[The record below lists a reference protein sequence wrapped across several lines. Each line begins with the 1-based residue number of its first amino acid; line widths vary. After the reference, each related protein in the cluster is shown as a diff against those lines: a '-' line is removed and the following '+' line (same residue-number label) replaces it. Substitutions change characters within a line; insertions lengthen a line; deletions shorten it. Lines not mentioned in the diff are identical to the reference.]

1 MEEININLDS
11 VPHNNVSVDLNTMG
25 NSTGDIN
32 VMSDSSS
39 IGLDLLV
46 NKKKVGPSGSGSGGP
61 SSPSGISVPSSPP
74 PSFSLSD
81 PPMSSGSGSGGGGG
95 LDAISLD
102 LGSDSKE
109 INLDLGGSRS
119 GSGSGSGGGGASSSA
134 EVIDLDAL
142 LGSNDTS
149 SNTINLDSGSANT
162 ASSDNIFSLGDNSTS
177 NSSNSNLGGGYSSSG
192 DNSNFNSG
200 GFGQQSQP
208 LPNVKTFEE
217 IQKEKAELL
226 RLLDRLEAKGIK
238 LTKKYSMESN
248 LEEMQN
254 EYRRITERR
263 AVEQSV
269 KFQRKMLIAFV
280 TAIEFLNNKFDPAD
294 LKLDGWSESVHE
306 NVHDYDDVFEELH
319 EKYKEKASMAPEL
332 KLMLMLGGS
341 GFMFHLTNTMFKTSL
356 PGMGEVFKQNPDLMN
371 QFAKATV
378 NTMGQSEP
386 GFANFMGD
394 MMNSRQESAPRPQAP
409 PQANNSRKEMKGPPN
424 LDDILNDISGARKTT
439 NPIDIELQ
447 SNYSESDTDISRNI
461 NVSKRGRGMD
471 LNL

>member
-11 VPHNNVSVDLNTMG
+11 VPHNNVNVDLNSMG
-25 NSTGDIN
+25 SSTGDIN

-46 NKKKVGPSGSGSGGP
+46 NKKKVGGGGP
-61 SSPSGISVPSSPP
+61 SSPSTLPSSPP
-74 PSFSLSD
+74 PSSIPVLSE
-81 PPMSSGSGSGGGGG
+81 PSGPSG
-95 LDAISLD
+95 LDSISLD
-102 LGSDSKE
+102 LDSGSKE
-109 INLDLGGSRS
+109 INLDLGS
-119 GSGSGSGGGGASSSA
+119 GSGSGSDINLGSGGGSSSA

-142 LGSNDTS
+142 LGSNDLS
-149 SNTINLDSGSANT
+149 SNSLNLDSGSSGNNNS
-162 ASSDNIFSLGDNSTS
+162 ASSDNIFSLNSNDNTSTS
-177 NSSNSNLGGGYSSSG
+177 MGNNNSSS
-192 DNSNFNSG
+192 FNTP
-200 GFGQQSQP
+200 QQP

-217 IQKEKAELL
+217 IQKEKSELL
-226 RLLDRLEAKGIK
+226 RLLDRLEAKGVK
-238 LTKKYSMESN
+238 LSKRFTMESN
-248 LEEMQN
+248 LEEMEA
-254 EYRRITERR
+254 EYKRITERR

-394 MMNSRQESAPRPQAP
+394 MMNSKQESQSRPAP
-409 PQANNSRKEMKGPPN
+409 PPAQNNSRREMKGPPN
-424 LDDILNDISGARKTT
+424 LDDILNDISGARQTT

>member
-11 VPHNNVSVDLNTMG
+11 VPHNNVSVDLNSMG

-46 NKKKVGPSGSGSGGP
+46 NKKKVGSGGTGSGGP
-61 SSPSGISVPSSPP
+61 SSPSGMPVPSSPP
-74 PSFSLSD
+74 PPSFSMSD
-81 PPMSSGSGSGGGGG
+81 PPMSSSGG

-109 INLDLGGSRS
+109 INLDLGSS
-119 GSGSGSGGGGASSSA
+119 GIRNGGGASSSA

-162 ASSDNIFSLGDNSTS
+162 SSSDNIFSLGDNSGLGTSSNNSNTS
-177 NSSNSNLGGGYSSSG
+177 NNYSSNN
-192 DNSNFNSG
+192 
-200 GFGQQSQP
+200 FGQPHSQP

-238 LTKKYSMESN
+238 LSKRFTMESN
-248 LEEMQN
+248 IEEMQN
-254 EYRRITERR
+254 EYTRITERR

-306 NVHDYDDVFEELH
+306 NAHDYDDVFEELH

-394 MMNSRQESAPRPQAP
+394 MMNSRQESAARPQTQ
-409 PQANNSRKEMKGPPN
+409 PQPNNSRKEMKGPPN

>member
-11 VPHNNVSVDLNTMG
+11 VPHNNVSVDLNSMG
-25 NSTGDIN
+25 SSTGNIN

-46 NKKKVGPSGSGSGGP
+46 NKKKVGGGGDSGGP
-61 SSPSGISVPSSPP
+61 SSPSALGSSSPP
-74 PSFSLSD
+74 PSSNPVLSE
-81 PPMSSGSGSGGGGG
+81 PSGSSGLDSISFDLDSGP
-95 LDAISLD
+95 
-102 LGSDSKE
+102 KE
-109 INLDLGGSRS
+109 INLDLGS
-119 GSGSGSGGGGASSSA
+119 GSGDNSGSSGGGGGGSSA

-142 LGSNDTS
+142 LGSNDLS
-149 SNTINLDSGSANT
+149 SNSLNLDSGSSGNNNST
-162 ASSDNIFSLGDNSTS
+162 SSDNIFSLNSNDNTSTS
-177 NSSNSNLGGGYSSSG
+177 MGNNNSSS
-192 DNSNFNSG
+192 FNTP
-200 GFGQQSQP
+200 QQP

-226 RLLDRLEAKGIK
+226 RLLDRLEAKGVK
-238 LTKKYSMESN
+238 LSKRFTMESN
-248 LEEMQN
+248 LEEMEA
-254 EYRRITERR
+254 EYKRITERR

-356 PGMGEVFKQNPDLMN
+356 PSMGEVFKQNPDLMN

-394 MMNSRQESAPRPQAP
+394 MMNSKQESQARRPAPS
-409 PQANNSRKEMKGPPN
+409 NNSQREMKGPPN
-424 LDDILNDISGARKTT
+424 LDDILNDISGARQTT

>member
-11 VPHNNVSVDLNTMG
+11 VPHNNVNVDLNSMG
-25 NSTGDIN
+25 SSTGEIN

-46 NKKKVGPSGSGSGGP
+46 NKKKVGGGGP
-61 SSPSGISVPSSPP
+61 SSPSALGPSTPSSPP
-74 PSFSLSD
+74 VLSETTSFASNG
-81 PPMSSGSGSGGGGG
+81 SGSGSGG

-102 LGSDSKE
+102 LDSGSKE
-109 INLDLGGSRS
+109 INLDLGS
-119 GSGSGSGGGGASSSA
+119 GSGSASAGGA

-142 LGSNDTS
+142 LGSNDAGS
-149 SNTINLDSGSANT
+149 SGGGINLDTNTNTNTNTSSG
-162 ASSDNIFSLGDNSTS
+162 SDNIFSLDNNTTT
-177 NSSNSNLGGGYSSSG
+177 
-192 DNSNFNSG
+192 
-200 GFGQQSQP
+200 FGNTAQASAPSPPPMAQP

-217 IQKEKAELL
+217 IQAEKQELL
-226 RLLDRLEAKGIK
+226 RLLDRLEAKGVK
-238 LTKKYSMESN
+238 LSKRFTLDSS
-248 LEEMQN
+248 LDEMQA
-254 EYRRITERR
+254 EYKRITERR

-394 MMNSRQESAPRPQAP
+394 VMGARQESRAP
-409 PQANNSRKEMKGPPN
+409 PAAPPANNSRREMKGPPN
-424 LDDILNDISGARKTT
+424 LDDILNDISGARQTT

-447 SNYSESDTDISRNI
+447 SNFSESDTDISRNI
-461 NVSKRGRGMD
+461 NVNKRGRGMD

>member
-11 VPHNNVSVDLNTMG
+11 VPHNNVNVDLNSMG
-25 NSTGDIN
+25 SSTGDIN

-46 NKKKVGPSGSGSGGP
+46 NKKKVVGGGP
-61 SSPSGISVPSSPP
+61 SSPSTLPSSPP
-74 PSFSLSD
+74 PSSIPVLSE
-81 PPMSSGSGSGGGGG
+81 PSGPSG
-95 LDAISLD
+95 LDSISLD
-102 LGSDSKE
+102 LDSGSKE
-109 INLDLGGSRS
+109 INLDLGS
-119 GSGSGSGGGGASSSA
+119 GSGSGSDINLGSGGGSSSA

-142 LGSNDTS
+142 LGSNDLS
-149 SNTINLDSGSANT
+149 SNSLNLDSGSSGNNNS
-162 ASSDNIFSLGDNSTS
+162 ASSDNIFSLNSNDNTSTS
-177 NSSNSNLGGGYSSSG
+177 MGNNNSSS
-192 DNSNFNSG
+192 FNTP
-200 GFGQQSQP
+200 QQP

-217 IQKEKAELL
+217 IQKEKSELL
-226 RLLDRLEAKGIK
+226 RLLDRLEAKGVK
-238 LTKKYSMESN
+238 LSKRFTMESN
-248 LEEMQN
+248 LEEMEA
-254 EYRRITERR
+254 EYKRITERR

-394 MMNSRQESAPRPQAP
+394 MMNSKQESQSRPAP
-409 PQANNSRKEMKGPPN
+409 PPAQNNSRREMKGPPN
-424 LDDILNDISGARKTT
+424 LDDILNLNELLKPKKMILTNLHSDLDYDDLLDILPK
-439 NPIDIELQ
+439 
-447 SNYSESDTDISRNI
+447 NI
-461 NVSKRGRGMD
+461 KPAYDGLTVNI
-471 LNL
+471 

>member
-11 VPHNNVSVDLNTMG
+11 VPHNNVSVDLNSVG
-25 NSTGDIN
+25 NSTGNIN

-46 NKKKVGPSGSGSGGP
+46 NKKKVGGASSPNVP
-61 SSPSGISVPSSPP
+61 SSPSAP
-74 PSFSLSD
+74 PSNIQRLSE
-81 PPMSSGSGSGGGGG
+81 PSG
-95 LDAISLD
+95 LDTISLD
-102 LGSDSKE
+102 LDSGSKE
-109 INLDLGGSRS
+109 INFDLGSSS
-119 GSGSGSGGGGASSSA
+119 GLDIGGNLGGGSSSA

-149 SNTINLDSGSANT
+149 SNTINIDTNT
-162 ASSDNIFSLGDNSTS
+162 SSTSQNDNIFSLGDNSTS
-177 NSSNSNLGGGYSSSG
+177 SMGQ
-192 DNSNFNSG
+192 NSNFNSNSSDS
-200 GFGQQSQP
+200 FTSSQP

-226 RLLDRLEAKGIK
+226 RLLDRLEAKGVR
-238 LTKKYSMESN
+238 LSKKFSMESN
-248 LEEMQN
+248 FEEMQA
-254 EYRRITERR
+254 EYTRITERR

-269 KFQRKMLIAFV
+269 KFQRKMLVAFV

-306 NVHDYDDVFEELH
+306 NVNDYDDVFEELH

-394 MMNSRQESAPRPQAP
+394 VMGSRKEQNSRPQPP
-409 PQANNSRKEMKGPPN
+409 PQNQNPNSRKEMKGPPN

-447 SNYSESDTDISRNI
+447 SNFSESDTDISRNI

>member
-11 VPHNNVSVDLNTMG
+11 VPHNNVSVDLNSMG

-46 NKKKVGPSGSGSGGP
+46 NKKKVSSGGP
-61 SSPSGISVPSSPP
+61 SSPSGIPIPSSPP
-74 PSFSLSD
+74 PTSFTLSD
-81 PPMSSGSGSGGGGG
+81 PPMSSGSGSGSGG

-102 LGSDSKE
+102 LGTDSKE
-109 INLDLGGSRS
+109 INLDLGSSGR
-119 GSGSGSGGGGASSSA
+119 GSGNGGGASSSA

-149 SNTINLDSGSANT
+149 SNTINIDSGSSNT
-162 ASSDNIFSLGDNSTS
+162 PSSDNIFSLGGDNSGSSGLGSSTD
-177 NSSNSNLGGGYSSSG
+177 NNYSSNS
-192 DNSNFNSG
+192 
-200 GFGQQSQP
+200 FGQTQSQP

-226 RLLDRLEAKGIK
+226 RLLDRLEAKGVK
-238 LTKKYSMESN
+238 LSKRFTMESN

-306 NVHDYDDVFEELH
+306 NAHDYDDVFEELH

-409 PQANNSRKEMKGPPN
+409 PQPNNSRKEMKGPPN

>member
-11 VPHNNVSVDLNTMG
+11 VPHNNVSVDLNSVG

-46 NKKKVGPSGSGSGGP
+46 NKEKVGGASSPNVPSSPSAPPSNIPRLSEPSGSGSG
-61 SSPSGISVPSSPP
+61 
-74 PSFSLSD
+74 
-81 PPMSSGSGSGGGGG
+81 
-95 LDAISLD
+95 LDSISLD
-102 LGSDSKE
+102 LDSGSKE
-109 INLDLGGSRS
+109 INLDLGGSS
-119 GSGSGSGGGGASSSA
+119 GAGLDIGGNLGGGSSSA

-149 SNTINLDSGSANT
+149 SNTINLDTNT
-162 ASSDNIFSLGDNSTS
+162 SSTSQNDNIFSLADNSTS
-177 NSSNSNLGGGYSSSG
+177 SMGQ
-192 DNSNFNSG
+192 NSNFNSNSSDS
-200 GFGQQSQP
+200 FTSSQP

-226 RLLDRLEAKGIK
+226 RLLDRLEAKGIR
-238 LTKKYSMESN
+238 LTKKFTMESN
-248 LEEMQN
+248 LEEMQA
-254 EYRRITERR
+254 EYTRITERR

-269 KFQRKMLIAFV
+269 KFQRKMLVAFV

-306 NVHDYDDVFEELH
+306 NIHDYDDVFEELH

-394 MMNSRQESAPRPQAP
+394 VMGARQEQNSRPQPP
-409 PQANNSRKEMKGPPN
+409 PQSQNTNTRKEMKGPPN

-447 SNYSESDTDISRNI
+447 SNFSESDTDISRNI

>member
-11 VPHNNVSVDLNTMG
+11 VPHNNVSVDLNSVG

-46 NKKKVGPSGSGSGGP
+46 NKKKVGGASSPNVPSSPSAPPSNIPRLSEPSGSGSG
-61 SSPSGISVPSSPP
+61 
-74 PSFSLSD
+74 
-81 PPMSSGSGSGGGGG
+81 
-95 LDAISLD
+95 LDSISLD
-102 LGSDSKE
+102 LDSGSKE
-109 INLDLGGSRS
+109 INLDLGGSS
-119 GSGSGSGGGGASSSA
+119 GGLDIGGSGGGGSSSA

-149 SNTINLDSGSANT
+149 SNTINLDTNT
-162 ASSDNIFSLGDNSTS
+162 SSTSQNDNIFSLGDNSTS
-177 NSSNSNLGGGYSSSG
+177 SMGQ
-192 DNSNFNSG
+192 NSNFNSNSSDS
-200 GFGQQSQP
+200 FTSSQP

-226 RLLDRLEAKGIK
+226 RLLDRLEAKGIR
-238 LTKKYSMESN
+238 LTKKFTMESN
-248 LEEMQN
+248 LEEMQA
-254 EYRRITERR
+254 EYTRITERR

-269 KFQRKMLIAFV
+269 KFQRKMLVAFV

-306 NVHDYDDVFEELH
+306 NIHDYDDVFEELH

-394 MMNSRQESAPRPQAP
+394 VMGARQEQNSRPQPP
-409 PQANNSRKEMKGPPN
+409 PQSQNTNTRKEMKGPPN

-447 SNYSESDTDISRNI
+447 SNFSESDTDISRNI

>member
-11 VPHNNVSVDLNTMG
+11 VPHNNVSVDLNSMG

-46 NKKKVGPSGSGSGGP
+46 NKKKVGGGP
-61 SSPSGISVPSSPP
+61 SSPSAVGSSMPSSPP
-74 PSFSLSD
+74 ASSIPTFSD
-81 PPMSSGSGSGGGGG
+81 TITSGSGSGG

-102 LGSDSKE
+102 LDSGPKE
-109 INLDLGGSRS
+109 INLDLGS
-119 GSGSGSGGGGASSSA
+119 GSGNGSGGGSGSAGGGSSA

-142 LGSNDTS
+142 LGSNDAGS
-149 SNTINLDSGSANT
+149 SSGGGINLDTNT
-162 ASSDNIFSLGDNSTS
+162 SSSDNIFSLDNNTPPAPSAPS
-177 NSSNSNLGGGYSSSG
+177 PPPIA
-192 DNSNFNSG
+192 
-200 GFGQQSQP
+200 QP

-217 IQKEKAELL
+217 IQQEKQELL
-226 RLLDRLEAKGIK
+226 RLLDRLEAKGVR
-238 LTKKYSMESN
+238 LSKKFSMESN
-248 LEEMQN
+248 LEEMQA
-254 EYRRITERR
+254 EYKRITERR

-269 KFQRKMLIAFV
+269 KFQRKMLVAFV

-306 NVHDYDDVFEELH
+306 NIHDYDDVFEELH

-394 MMNSRQESAPRPQAP
+394 VMGARQESQQRAQAP
-409 PQANNSRKEMKGPPN
+409 SAPNNSRREMKGPPN
-424 LDDILNDISGARKTT
+424 LDDILNDISGARQTT

-447 SNYSESDTDISRNI
+447 SNFSESDTDISRNI

>member
-11 VPHNNVSVDLNTMG
+11 VPHNNVNVDLNSMG
-25 NSTGDIN
+25 SSTGEIN

-46 NKKKVGPSGSGSGGP
+46 NKKKVGGGGP
-61 SSPSGISVPSSPP
+61 SSPSGLGSSMPSTPP
-74 PSFSLSD
+74 VLSDTTSFS
-81 PPMSSGSGSGGGGG
+81 SGGGNGG

-102 LGSDSKE
+102 LDSGSKE
-109 INLDLGGSRS
+109 INLDLGSGSGSRS
-119 GSGSGSGGGGASSSA
+119 GGGA

-142 LGSNDTS
+142 LGSNDTGS
-149 SNTINLDSGSANT
+149 SGGINLDANT
-162 ASSDNIFSLGDNSTS
+162 SSGSDNIFSLDNNTTT
-177 NSSNSNLGGGYSSSG
+177 
-192 DNSNFNSG
+192 
-200 GFGQQSQP
+200 FGNTAQASAPSPPPMAQP

-217 IQKEKAELL
+217 IQAEKQELL

-238 LTKKYSMESN
+238 LSKRFTLDSSID
-248 LEEMQN
+248 EMQA
-254 EYRRITERR
+254 EYKRITERR

-394 MMNSRQESAPRPQAP
+394 VMGARQESRGTPAAAP
-409 PQANNSRKEMKGPPN
+409 ANNSRREMKGPPN
-424 LDDILNDISGARKTT
+424 LDDILNDISGARQST

-447 SNYSESDTDISRNI
+447 SNFSESDTDISRNI
-461 NVSKRGRGMD
+461 NVNKRGRGMD

>member
-11 VPHNNVSVDLNTMG
+11 VPHNNVSVDLNSMG
-25 NSTGDIN
+25 SSTGDIN

-46 NKKKVGPSGSGSGGP
+46 NKKKVGGP
-61 SSPSGISVPSSPP
+61 SSPSATGMSSGLPPSPP
-74 PSFSLSD
+74 PSSIPLLSE
-81 PPMSSGSGSGGGGG
+81 SSD
-95 LDAISLD
+95 LNPISLD
-102 LGSDSKE
+102 LDSGSKE
-109 INLDLGGSRS
+109 INLDLGS
-119 GSGSGSGGGGASSSA
+119 SGSGGGSSS

-142 LGSNDTS
+142 LGSNDSS
-149 SNTINLDSGSANT
+149 SNPVNLDLGSSNLNTSTNVGNSSGLGDT
-162 ASSDNIFSLGDNSTS
+162 SSDNIFSINEPSSQS
-177 NSSNSNLGGGYSSSG
+177 NT
-192 DNSNFNSG
+192 FNTP
-200 GFGQQSQP
+200 QQP

-217 IQKEKAELL
+217 IQKEKQELL

-238 LTKKYSMESN
+238 LSKRFSMESN
-248 LEEMQN
+248 LEEMQA
-254 EYRRITERR
+254 EYKRITERR

-394 MMNSRQESAPRPQAP
+394 MMNSRQESSSRAPPAQAP
-409 PQANNSRKEMKGPPN
+409 QNNSRKEMKGPPN
-424 LDDILNDISGARKTT
+424 LDDILNDISGARQTT

-447 SNYSESDTDISRNI
+447 SNFSESDTDISRNI

>member
-11 VPHNNVSVDLNTMG
+11 VPHNNVSVDLNSMG

-46 NKKKVGPSGSGSGGP
+46 NKKKVGSGGTGSGGP
-61 SSPSGISVPSSPP
+61 SSPSGMPVPSSPP
-74 PSFSLSD
+74 ASSFTLSD
-81 PPMSSGSGSGGGGG
+81 PPMSSGGGGSASGG

-109 INLDLGGSRS
+109 INLDTGSGGS
-119 GSGSGSGGGGASSSA
+119 GNGGGASSSA

-149 SNTINLDSGSANT
+149 SNTINLDSGSGNT
-162 ASSDNIFSLGDNSTS
+162 SSSDNIFSLGDNSGLGTSSTNSNTS
-177 NSSNSNLGGGYSSSG
+177 NNYSSS
-192 DNSNFNSG
+192 N
-200 GFGQQSQP
+200 FGQTQSQQ

-226 RLLDRLEAKGIK
+226 RLLDRLEAKGVK
-238 LTKKYSMESN
+238 LTKKFTMDSDF
-248 LEEMQN
+248 EEMQS

-394 MMNSRQESAPRPQAP
+394 MMNSRQESAARQQPQAQ
-409 PQANNSRKEMKGPPN
+409 PQPNNSRREMKGPPN

>member
-11 VPHNNVSVDLNTMG
+11 VPHNNVSVDLNSMG

-46 NKKKVGPSGSGSGGP
+46 NKKKVSSGGP
-61 SSPSGISVPSSPP
+61 SSPSGIPLTSSPP
-74 PSFSLSD
+74 PTSFTLSD
-81 PPMSSGSGSGGGGG
+81 PPMSSGSGSGSGG

-102 LGSDSKE
+102 LGTDSKE
-109 INLDLGGSRS
+109 INLDLGSSGR
-119 GSGSGSGGGGASSSA
+119 GSGNGGGASSSA

-149 SNTINLDSGSANT
+149 SNTINIDSGSANT
-162 ASSDNIFSLGDNSTS
+162 PSSDNIFSLG
-177 NSSNSNLGGGYSSSG
+177 G
-192 DNSNFNSG
+192 DNSGSSG
-200 GFGQQSQP
+200 LGSSADNNYSSNNYSSNNYGQTHSQP

-238 LTKKYSMESN
+238 LSKRFTMESN
-248 LEEMQN
+248 IEEMQN
-254 EYRRITERR
+254 EYTRITERR

-306 NVHDYDDVFEELH
+306 NAHDYDDVFEELH

-409 PQANNSRKEMKGPPN
+409 PQPNNSRKEMKGPPN